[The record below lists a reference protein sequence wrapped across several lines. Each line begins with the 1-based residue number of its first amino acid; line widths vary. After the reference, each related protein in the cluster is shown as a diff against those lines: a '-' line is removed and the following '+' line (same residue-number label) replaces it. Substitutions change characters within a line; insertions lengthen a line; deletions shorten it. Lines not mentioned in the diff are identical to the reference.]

1 MSDFLIWVQNEFKAA
16 ETTGNQHLAQELVTK
31 VQCSGGGQE
40 VSQRSRELWRCGAW
54 RPVIRSRQQPTESIA
69 ETDPPTTTWKVAQ
82 ELNADH
88 STVVWHLKQTEKVE
102 KLAKWVSH
110 ELTENQKNCH
120 FEVSSSLILCNNNK
134 PFLNQIVI
142 CDEKWTVYNNR
153 QWLAQWLDQEEA
165 PKHFPKPNLHP
176 KKVIVNVW
184 WSAAHLIHYSFLNP
198 SKTIISQK
206 YTQSINEIHWKLQYL
221 QLGTDQ

>member
-1 MSDFLIWVQNEFKAA
+1 M
-16 ETTGNQHLAQELVTK
+16 
-31 VQCSGGGQE
+31 
-40 VSQRSRELWRCGAW
+40 
-54 RPVIRSRQQPTESIA
+54 
-69 ETDPPTTTWKVAQ
+69 
-82 ELNADH
+82 
-88 STVVWHLKQTEKVE
+88 
-102 KLAKWVSH
+102 
-110 ELTENQKNCH
+110 
-120 FEVSSSLILCNNNK
+120 SSSLILHNNE

-198 SKTIISQK
+198 SKTITFEK
-206 YTQSINEIHWKLQYL
+206 YAQQIDEMHWKLQFL
-221 QLGTDQ
+221 QPATERAQFVPWQCLTACHKTNASKVEWIRLWSFASSAIFTWPLTNRLALLQASWQLFAGKMLPQSVGGRKCFPRVCWILKYGFSFFFFF